1 MHLARTG
8 SLKKYPDIYFFS
20 SFTSPLPNPD
30 PDPELE
36 SPEEGFR
43 RWRGP
48 GGPVGC
54 QGHSASQI
62 AVLAGCLI
70 VVVSA
75 ALCSE
80 GLNEE

>member
-1 MHLARTG
+1 MHLAGIWVIKKNTLI
-8 SLKKYPDIYFFS
+8 SLFLFHLP
-20 SFTSPLPNPD
+20 SPKSD
-30 PDPELE
+30 PGPELK
-36 SPEEGFR
+36 SPKEGVR
-43 RWRGP
+43 RWRES
-48 GGPVGC
+48 GGSVGC
-54 QGHSASQI
+54 QGHSTSQM